1 MSDDVVKGRVRV
13 AVGQPLVVPGDVTGN
28 LERLESVVLQAA
40 ARGAR
45 LILFSESALNGYDHY
60 GVGAR
65 TAFGVDDPAIKRLL
79 HLSTQTRTTIV
90 AGFFERQG
98 TDVYNSAAIAQP
110 DGSLLVQRKH
120 EVTPLEVRSGG
131 VVAGPRERVRFTVD
145 GLVCAVLIC
154 ADNGIPGMQ
163 QELASTG
170 CDVILAPTAGLGSD
184 EHVFHQSELTDESR
198 LTAYLKAAAS
208 VCFISPE
215 MSLRNNVALVCCNQ
229 MGYSAQH
236 RYFHPGHACVLDR
249 TGEITA
255 LIPGR
260 FVAEHLREDWAV
272 GFVSRRSS

>member
-1 MSDDVVKGRVRV
+1 MSVDSEKSQVRF
-13 AVGQPLVVPGDVTGN
+13 AVGQPLVVPGDVAGN
-28 LERLESVVLQAA
+28 LQRIESIVRQVA

-45 LILFSESALNGYDHY
+45 LVLFSESALNGYDHY

-65 TAFGVDDPAIKRLL
+65 SAVTVNDGAIAKLRDLA
-79 HLSTQTRTTIV
+79 TQTGTTIV

-98 TDVYNSAAIAQP
+98 TDIYNSAAIAQP

-131 VVAGPRERVRFTVD
+131 VIAGPRERVRFTVD

-154 ADNGIPGMQ
+154 ADGGIAGIQ

-184 EHVFHQSELTDESR
+184 EHVFHQHELKDEAR
-198 LTAYLKAAAS
+198 LAQYLKAAAS

-215 MSLRNNVALVCCNQ
+215 MSLQNNLALVCCNQ
-229 MGYSAQH
+229 MGYSAEH
-236 RYFHPGHACVLDR
+236 RYFHPGHACVMDR

-272 GFVSRRSS
+272 GFVSQR